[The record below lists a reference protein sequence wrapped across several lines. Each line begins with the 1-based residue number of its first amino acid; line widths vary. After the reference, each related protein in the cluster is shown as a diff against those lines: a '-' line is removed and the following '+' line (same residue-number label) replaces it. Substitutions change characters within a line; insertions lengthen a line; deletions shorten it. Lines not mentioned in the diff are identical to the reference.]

1 MAAHILGIRGHLPEK
16 VETNED
22 LAREHPA
29 WDLPRIAAKTGIL
42 ARHVAAANE
51 TACDL
56 GYAAAKKLLQAELVP
71 AAEIDYLIFSTQTPD
86 HLLPSNACVLQ
97 HRLKLPTHLG
107 AIDISP
113 GCAGYVVG
121 LQLAKGLIHSGAAR
135 NVLLVTAET
144 YSKLMHPRDRAVRS
158 LFGDGASAT
167 LIAAAADETLGLGEF
182 VVGTDGGGAVS
193 LIVPSGGFRLP
204 RSAATA
210 IEQVDA
216 QGCVRSQDHLFMD
229 GQAIFAFTLNTV
241 PRAIAS
247 LLAKSGLT
255 RDALDWY
262 VFHQANK
269 FMLENLARS
278 SQLAHE
284 KMVYHL
290 AEVGNTVSS
299 SIPLAI
305 EAYVA
310 AGRIQA
316 GHKLLLVGFGV
327 GFTWAACVLTWVR
340 TDNPVRPSGDGQD
353 CPSHGNGGGS

>member
-1 MAAHILGIRGHLPEK
+1 MSAHILGIHGHLPEK

-22 LAREHPA
+22 LGREQPD
-29 WDLPRIAAKTGIL
+29 WDMPRIAAKTGIL
-42 ARHVAAANE
+42 ARHIAAADE

-56 GYAAAKKLLQAELVP
+56 GYAAAKKLLQRELVP

-97 HRLKLPTHLG
+97 HRLQLPTQIG

-113 GCAGYVVG
+113 GCAGFVFG
-121 LQLAKGLIHSGAAR
+121 LQLAQGLIHSRAAR

-144 YSKLMHPRDRAVRS
+144 YSKLIHPRDRAVRS
-158 LFGDGASAT
+158 LFGDGATAT
-167 LIAAAADETLGLGEF
+167 LIGATPDDAVGLGEF
-182 VVGTDGGGAVS
+182 VVGTDGCGATS

-210 IEQVDA
+210 AEHVDA
-216 QGCVRSQDHLFMD
+216 QGGVRSQDHLFMD

-241 PRAIAS
+241 PRAIAA
-247 LLAKSGLT
+247 LFEKSGLT
-255 RDALDWY
+255 RDAVDWY
-262 VFHQANK
+262 VFHQANR
-269 FMLENLARS
+269 FMLENLAKS
-278 SQLAHE
+278 AKLPQE

-316 GHKLLLVGFGV
+316 GQKLLLVGFGV
-327 GFTWAACVLTWVR
+327 GFSWAACVVTW
-340 TDNPVRPSGDGQD
+340 G
-353 CPSHGNGGGS
+353 